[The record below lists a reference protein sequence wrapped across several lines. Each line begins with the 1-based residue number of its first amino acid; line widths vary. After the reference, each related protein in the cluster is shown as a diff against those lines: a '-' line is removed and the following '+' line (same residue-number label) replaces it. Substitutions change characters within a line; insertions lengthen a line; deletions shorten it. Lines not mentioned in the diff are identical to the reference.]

1 MADKWN
7 FEKGEIYQLL
17 EISLN
22 ANNKEIKSAYK
33 RMALILHPDKNSDP
47 ASLQSFLLL
56 NKAIGI
62 LIDQEQRLI
71 YNERLKRWKD
81 RDKREA
87 EMAAARKVMKE
98 DLLKR
103 EEAFESKRKA
113 FKSTKGTE
121 QEIPI
126 QQTNTIDKKR
136 PSLPELEVLFPQ
148 QTTRDNALD
157 FLQNFGEIER
167 FRQTS
172 AGHYKF
178 SFSVAESLHQFV
190 RWNEENPQKLCKI
203 VTNLS
208 TLIQR
213 HVDADNEISLDEFLA
228 YEKEIIGKLQQHC
241 QNLSSTST

>member
-17 EISLN
+17 EISLD

-87 EMAAARKVMKE
+87 EMAEARKVMKE

-113 FKSTKGTE
+113 FKSTKGSE
-121 QEIPI
+121 QEIAI
-126 QQTNTIDKKR
+126 QQTKTIDKKE
-136 PSLPELEVLFPQ
+136 PSLPEVEVLFPQ
-148 QTTRDNALD
+148 QTTRDSALD
-157 FLQNFGEIER
+157 FLQKFGEIKT

-172 AGHYKF
+172 PGHYKF
-178 SFSVAESLHQFV
+178 SFSVAESLRQFV
-190 RWNEENPQKLCKI
+190 RWNEENPQGICKI

-213 HVDADNEISLDEFLA
+213 HVDVDKEISLDEFLA
-228 YEKEIIGKLQQHC
+228 YEKEIISKLQQHC
-241 QNLSSTST
+241 QNLSSTTT